1 MLQDILNKVLTF
13 IIAADVFIVGVLF
26 VFLVNFRIN
35 IRKRIVEREFATRLL
50 TTIQKKESTEQ
61 VAQAMNMPAADI
73 TSFCKAR
80 GIELPEVRIAR
91 IEAAKRQKEEEN
103 RRIIEEE
110 AAWRADQE
118 RIADEHQ
125 REKDAELK
133 KRKERLRKFGI
144 N

>member
-1 MLQDILNKVLTF
+1 MLQDILNKVLT
-13 IIAADVFIVGVLF
+13 IVIAADVFVVGVLF

-35 IRKRIVEREFATRLL
+35 IRKRIAEREFATRLL
-50 TTIQKKESTEQ
+50 TLIQKKDSTEQ
-61 VAQAMNMPAADI
+61 VAQAMNMSAADI
-73 TSFCKAR
+73 TSFCNSR
-80 GIELPEVRIAR
+80 GIDLPEVRIAR
-91 IEAAKRQKEEEN
+91 IETAKRQKEEEN
-103 RRIIEEE
+103 RRIMEEE

-118 RIADEHQ
+118 RIAEERQ